1 MADQP
6 LDPITFEVIRHRL
19 WAINDDQARMAARLS
34 GSPIVFEGYDF
45 NVALV
50 TGDGRGLFCG
60 LYIMQHGATI
70 DDFVRRVLREWQ
82 PAEIHEGDMFFTN
95 DPWCGALHASDGIL
109 AMPIFAGDRL
119 IAWSG
124 IVMHDAD
131 VGSPVPGSMVV
142 SAPDRFS
149 ESPLFPP
156 VKLVEGFEV
165 RRDVE
170 SIYLRNSR
178 APELN
183 ALNMRARI
191 GALRTTNDRI
201 QKLVSQ
207 YGVDAVLATE
217 ERIVQHVADVVSER
231 LAEIPDGTWYAQG
244 YLDNDGVSDSVYVI
258 KCALSKRGN
267 RLTVDFTGTSPQ
279 APGPINCTRP
289 ATEGSVFG
297 VVLTFLCYDLPWAIG
312 GLRGLVDIVSEEGT
326 LNNARDPAA
335 VSTASVSA
343 TLSTQ
348 DVVAHAFA
356 KMLLCSRTYRE
367 EAQATWMPG
376 FSGGFLASVDRNGEH
391 TLVLVSDVFGG
402 GGGARTFADG
412 IDSGGI
418 MHSMASRTSNVEV
431 IESRAPLLQIYRREM
446 PDAAGPGQYRGGAG
460 VESAA
465 IAHKAT
471 APALYMTFASGVA
484 MPGGRGLSGGLPGAA
499 AYSVIIRGSS
509 IRRELAQGRV
519 PTRREEVEQGQ
530 LEVLAAKAITG
541 LAEDDLLI
549 SLTASGSG
557 YGDPL
562 RRDPERVAIDVA
574 EGLVSPRRA
583 DDVYGVV
590 LDASRVD
597 RAATESRRQHLR
609 ERRRDAH
616 PADIA
621 VVTPD
626 GMALHPVSET
636 VEVVAVDGS
645 QRYRCTVCGHGLGG
659 GHEDYKTHAAVRELA
674 LRDLTSANDLC
685 SRDYVVREYSC
696 PGCGTAIAADVQ
708 HREEGSLPDVRL
720 GR

>member
-1 MADQP
+1 MSDQTV
-6 LDPITFEVIRHRL
+6 DPITFEVIRHRL

-34 GSPIVFEGYDF
+34 GSPIVYEGYDF
-45 NVALV
+45 NVALL

-70 DDFVRRVLREWQ
+70 DDFVRRVLHEWQ
-82 PAEIHEGDMFFTN
+82 LEQISEGDMFFTN

-109 AMPIFAGDRL
+109 AMPIFADGRL
-119 IAWSG
+119 VAWSG

-131 VGSPVPGSMVV
+131 VGSPVPGSMAV

-156 VKLVEGFEV
+156 VKLVERFEV

-207 YGVDAVLATE
+207 YGVDALLATQ
-217 ERIVQHVADVVSER
+217 ERIVQHVGRVVGER

-244 YLDNDGVSDSVYVI
+244 YLDNDGVSASVYVI
-258 KCALSKRGN
+258 KCALRNQSG
-267 RLTVDFTGTSPQ
+267 RLTIDFTGTSPQ

-297 VVLTFLCYDLPWAIG
+297 VLLTFLCYDLPWAIG
-312 GLRGLVDIVSEEGT
+312 GLRGLVEIVSEEGT

-356 KMLLCSRTYRE
+356 KMLLCSRSYRE

-376 FSGGFLASVDRNGEH
+376 FSGGFFTSVDRNGEH
-391 TLVLVSDVFGG
+391 TLVVVSDVFAG

-418 MHSMASRTSNVEV
+418 MHSMASRMSNVEV
-431 IESRAPLLQIYRREM
+431 IESRAPLLQVYRREM
-446 PDAAGPGQYRGGAG
+446 ADAGGPGQYRGGAG

-465 IAHKAT
+465 IAHKAR

-499 AYSVIIRGSS
+499 AYSVIVRGSS
-509 IRRELAQGRV
+509 IRRQMTEGRM
-519 PTRREEVEQGQ
+519 PTRRDEVDQGE
-530 LEVLAAKAITG
+530 LEVLAAKAITALG
-541 LAEDDLLI
+541 DDDLLI

-562 RRDPERVAIDVA
+562 RRTPELVAVDVG
-574 EGLVSPRRA
+574 EGLVSPEKA
-583 DDVYGVV
+583 ADVYGVV
-590 LDASRVD
+590 LCQGGIDQ
-597 RAATESRRQHLR
+597 AATERLRQRLR
-609 ERRRDAH
+609 ERRRETHRRADAS
-616 PADIA
+616 
-621 VVTPD
+621 D
-626 GMALHPVSET
+626 GTVLHPVAET
-636 VEVVAVDGS
+636 LEVIADDGT
-645 QRYRCTVCGHGLGG
+645 RKYRCTVCGHALGSCE
-659 GHEDYKTHAAVRELA
+659 EDYKAKAAMRELT
-674 LRDLTSANDLC
+674 LYDLSPANELC
-685 SRDYVVREYSC
+685 SPDYVVREYSC

-708 HREEGSLPDVRL
+708 HRSEAPLADLAL